1 VFISV
6 RNADKENA
14 IPIAR
19 LLSDCG
25 FKLLSSRGTY
35 EALKRAGIKS
45 KRLPKLAE
53 GRPNII
59 DFMKNG
65 DVQLIINTATRKGPE
80 TDEGKI
86 RASAVI
92 NRVPI
97 VTTLTGGLAV
107 AKAIAALQTRGWDV
121 KPLQAYFPMQRG

>member
-1 VFISV
+1 V
-6 RNADKENA
+6 RDADKEA
-14 IPIAR
+14 AVPIAR
-19 LLSDCG
+19 LLADCG
-25 FKLLSSRGTY
+25 FALITSRGTHD
-35 EALKRAGIKS
+35 ALKRAGIKS
-45 KRLPKLAE
+45 KRLPKLTE

-59 DFMKNG
+59 DSMKNG
-65 DVQLIINTATRKGPE
+65 QVQLIINTATKKGPE

-107 AKAIAALQTRGWDV
+107 AKAIAALQKSDWDV
-121 KPLQAYFPMQRG
+121 KPLQAYHRSRD